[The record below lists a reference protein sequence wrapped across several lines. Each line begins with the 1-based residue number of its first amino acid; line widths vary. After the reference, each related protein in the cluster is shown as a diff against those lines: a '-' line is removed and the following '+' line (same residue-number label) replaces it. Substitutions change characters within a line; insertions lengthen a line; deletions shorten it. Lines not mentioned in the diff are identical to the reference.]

1 MTIMTSTYT
10 ITSKDVLTLPEM
22 KLLSVIDYDI
32 FTKTFNAERLKNLYF
47 EVDNLDDEMHAIE
60 TAGIT
65 DLLNFERAD

>member
-1 MTIMTSTYT
+1 MTSTYT